1 MKLIKLKI
9 VPTEINLVVSPE
21 VAANE
26 QKYTKIVADRL
37 RVSPEQIATL
47 RIIRKSID
55 ARAGRIKINMSFLAY
70 TDPNEKVEELEYH
83 YKNVSNAPIVVVVGS
98 GPAGL
103 FTALRLIEHGLRP
116 IILERGKDVSS
127 RKVDIANANKN
138 LPINPESNYCF
149 GEGGA
154 GTYSDGKLYT
164 RSKKRGNYRIAL
176 DMFHRHGANEDIL
189 YDAHPHIGTD
199 LLPQI
204 IKSMRNS
211 IIEYGGQ
218 VLFDHKV
225 VDFIIENG
233 KAKGVICQNGDKIEG
248 VVTVIATGHS
258 ARDIYYLLDEKGIA
272 LESKSFAM
280 GVRVEHPQEMI
291 DEIQYK
297 MQKRGDY
304 LPPATYSLVTQ
315 VGGRGVYSFCMCPGG
330 FIVPAGTGA
339 EQSVVNGMSPMGRN
353 SIFGNAG
360 IVTEVRESDY
370 AHLHKEYGVLAGL
383 KYQQE
388 LEFLAYQNG
397 GGAQKA
403 PAQRLSDFVSGK
415 LSSSLPQ
422 TSYIPT
428 GHSSN
433 MSLWLPKDISNA
445 LRVGFKDFGRKMY
458 GFVSN
463 EAMILGVESRTSSPV
478 RIPRDPETLQHVQI
492 EGLYPC
498 GEGAGYAGGIISAA
512 VDGQRVA
519 DMISKIV

>member
-1 MKLIKLKI
+1 M
-9 VPTEINLVVSPE
+9 PTEINLVVTPE
-21 VAANE
+21 VAADK

-37 RVSPEQIATL
+37 KVAPEQIANL

-83 YKNVSNAPIVVVVGS
+83 YQNVTNSQRVVVVGS

-103 FTALRLIEHGLRP
+103 FTALRLIEHGFKP
-116 IILERGKDVSS
+116 IVLERGKDVSS
-127 RKVDIANANKN
+127 RKIDIANANKN

-204 IKSMRNS
+204 IRSMRNA
-211 IIEYGGQ
+211 IIEYGGE

-225 VDFIIENG
+225 VDFIIDGNS
-233 KAKGVICQNGDKIEG
+233 AKGVICQNGNKVEG
-248 VVTVIATGHS
+248 IATVIATGHS
-258 ARDIYYLLDEKGIA
+258 ARDIYYLLNEKGIE

-280 GVRVEHPQEMI
+280 GVRVEHPQALI

-297 MQKRGDY
+297 MPRRGDF
-304 LPPATYSLVTQ
+304 LPPATYNLVSQ

-330 FIVPAGTGA
+330 FIVPAATDN

-353 SIFGNAG
+353 SIFANAG
-360 IVTEVRESDY
+360 IVTEIRESDY
-370 AHLHKEYGVLAGL
+370 AHLSKEYGVLAGL
-383 KYQQE
+383 KYQQDLE
-388 LEFLAYQNG
+388 LLAYQNG

-403 PAQRLSDFVSGK
+403 PAQRLTDFISGK
-415 LSSSLPQ
+415 TSSSLPEM
-422 TSYIPT
+422 SYIPT

-433 MSLWLPKDISNA
+433 MNLWLPKDISNA
-445 LRVGFKDFGRKMY
+445 LRVGFKDFGRKMN

-463 EAMILGVESRTSSPV
+463 ESVILGVESRTSSPV
-478 RIPRDPETLQHVQI
+478 RIPRDPETLQHTQI
-492 EGLYPC
+492 DGLYPC

-519 DMISKIV
+519 DMINEKHN